1 MPAED
6 ELSGLIDIYV
16 PDELEIGI
24 FPPAVGWWVVLVT
37 IIVSYTVYKI
47 IARYR
52 FNSIKGYCQRQM
64 LYLESDYN
72 TYHNLKAYAEGVS
85 VLLKIY
91 AIMKYGNEQVA
102 NLYGAQWKA
111 FLKEHSDG
119 KTDDNILDII
129 VNAAYFPDTY
139 EMNIDT
145 KAVNEF
151 VKGFVRR

>member
-1 MPAED
+1 VPVDD

-16 PDELEIGI
+16 PDDIEIDI
-24 FPPAVGWWVVLVT
+24 FPPAIGWWGVLVA
-37 IIVSYTVYKI
+37 IIVSFTVYKI

-64 LYLESDYN
+64 SYLESDYN
-72 TYHNLKAYAEGVS
+72 AYHNLKAYAEGVS

-102 NLYGAQWKA
+102 NLYGEQWKS
-111 FLKEHSDG
+111 FLKEHGSG
-119 KTDDNILDII
+119 KVDDNILNII
-129 VNAAYFPDTY
+129 VNAPYYPDTY

-145 KAVNEF
+145 KAVNDF
-151 VKGFVRR
+151 VNDFVRW